1 MLGREEE
8 ETSAADHGGHASP
21 GGWSWGRGSLC
32 PLSLLLPVASPIC
45 RLLSHQ
51 PCPPAGHTNG
61 STAGNHCGP
70 WMLAAD
76 VTFSLHGTSPYLRQP
91 ASTPLPLHSSDPV
104 KDVLEIPI
112 YRQEN
117 RGSERPNNQLNSWVT
132 EVL

>member
-1 MLGREEE
+1 MLGWEEE
-8 ETSAADHGGHASP
+8 ETSAADRGGHASS
-21 GGWSWGRGSLC
+21 GGQSWGRGGLR
-32 PLSLLLPVASPIC
+32 PLSLLLPIASAVC
-45 RLLSHQ
+45 RVLSHQ

-76 VTFSLHGTSPYLRQP
+76 VTFSLRGASPYLRQP
-91 ASTPLPLHSSDPV
+91 ASTPLRSSEPV
-104 KDVLEIPI
+104 KDALEIPI

>member
-1 MLGREEE
+1 MLRAGGGRRRRPR
-8 ETSAADHGGHASP
+8 APGHGGHASP
-21 GGWSWGRGSLC
+21 GGRSWGRGGLR
-32 PLSLLLPVASPIC
+32 PLSLLLPMASVC

-76 VTFSLHGTSPYLRQP
+76 VTFSLRGASPYLRQP
-91 ASTPLPLHSSDPV
+91 ASTPLRSSEPV

-117 RGSERPNNQLNSWVT
+117 RGSERPNNQLNSRVT